1 MVSIWIVNDE
11 IPEDLQGTASR
22 YYFTKE
28 DFIGETD
35 EPKSE
40 YDLMEVVM
48 IRRGD
53 HQDLTKPVFAYLKSV
68 YDANIEEIDKYTPAS
83 ANAKLKKEVSEMP
96 GMSQVIYEEGIKK
109 GIKEGIKEGIETGER
124 SKALQVYA
132 NCINRGMSKEDALA
146 ISGLSEKEV

>member
-1 MVSIWIVNDE
+1 MDLEFQNKYRPVLKDGKSYPLVTRGIYYVAREISSQLGRITEQTNYADIEKVVSIWIVNDE

-68 YDANIEEIDKYTPAS
+68 YDANIEEIDRSVKNDILAS
-83 ANAKLKKEVSEMP
+83 YIPLVVKGKTTVLK
-96 GMSQVIYEEGIKK
+96 
-109 GIKEGIKEGIETGER
+109 
-124 SKALQVYA
+124 
-132 NCINRGMSKEDALA
+132 
-146 ISGLSEKEV
+146 